1 MTSPEDQAFR
11 MDVLKELGNIGSGR
25 AATALSQLLNRR
37 IEMKVPQV
45 HVMTFS
51 ELLDSRGGADVP
63 MNTVVIDVHGDV
75 EGRMFFM
82 LDLRSVERIVE
93 VVLGERNGIEQLSEM
108 AYSFLFE
115 MGNILVSSYFSSL
128 SDLTGLK
135 MSVSVPRLS
144 IDMLGAIL
152 GEGLAEMEQLENKVI
167 VIDAEILEG
176 QDRIEG
182 AFCFIPLP
190 SSMDALFRALGV

>member
-1 MTSPEDQAFR
+1 MTSPEKQAFR
-11 MDVLKELGNIGSGR
+11 MDVLRELGNIGSGR

-45 HVMTFS
+45 HVMTYS
-51 ELLDSRGGADVP
+51 ELLDSRGGPDVP

-82 LDLRSVERIVE
+82 LHLWSVERLVE
-93 VVLGERNGIEQLSEM
+93 LMLGERNGIEQLSEM

-135 MSVSVPRLS
+135 MSVSIPRLS

-152 GEGLAEMEQLENKVI
+152 GEGLAEMEQLDNKVI

-190 SSMDALFRALGV
+190 TSMDVLFRALGV

>member
-1 MTSPEDQAFR
+1 MNPSDDRNFR

-37 IEMKVPQV
+37 IDMKVPNV
-45 HVMTFS
+45 RVMTYA
-51 ELLDSRGGADVP
+51 ELLDSRGGPDVP

-82 LDLRSVERIVE
+82 LDLRSTERLVE

-135 MSVSVPRLS
+135 MFVSTPRLS
-144 IDMLGAIL
+144 IDMLGAAL
-152 GEGLAEMEQLENKVI
+152 GEGLAELEQLDNQVI

-190 SSMDALFRALGV
+190 SSIEALFRALGV

>member
-1 MTSPEDQAFR
+1 MTIADQESFR

-37 IEMKVPQV
+37 IEMKVPKVQ
-45 HVMTFS
+45 VMTFA
-51 ELLDSRGGADVP
+51 ELLDSRGGPDVP
-63 MNTVVIDVHGDV
+63 MLTVVIDVHGDV

-93 VVLGERNGIEQLSEM
+93 VVLGERDGIENLSEM

-128 SDLTGLK
+128 ADLTGLN

-144 IDMLGAIL
+144 IDMLGAIM
-152 GEGLAEMEQLENKVI
+152 GEGLAEMEQIENKAI
-167 VIDAEILEG
+167 VIDAEIMEG

-190 SSMDALFRALGV
+190 SSMGALFRALGV